1 MKIKKI
7 AIYTAIIASLA
18 VGKLL
23 YSQNQEPLILKQ
35 PLISIAD
42 EGTELDKEVAEN
54 VIKIGNYVVKNN
66 EVDEDYDPKYS
77 ETDPY
82 QTFKLKLKIDSSNY
96 TILVSNP
103 NAYDINKGYITMILT
118 QPLSGGLEEEIM
130 IIDNGNDG
138 NIDFGTRTI
147 GSYLE
152 DEKQYDYSQSLFFIK
167 ENGVGLKDKEYFQ
180 EKYNWIRKEILKYI
194 E

>member
-82 QTFKLKLKIDSSNY
+82 QTFKFKLKIDSSNY

-103 NAYDINKGYITMILT
+103 NEYDINKGYITMILT